1 MQLRQQQ
8 HIACMTAVA
17 AEGRVHFSGE
27 LQSAVMMQSAASLG
41 LSLLLCAWLLCAWLL
56 CAWLLCHVCIAACYR
71 WHSTAACYRWHSTA
85 ACYWCHG
92 TVRPSLSIRGCSQSE
107 VAASSGTTHV
117 PALGNATSF
126 NSRIPNDGAVPCV
139 YT

>member
-41 LSLLLCAWLLCAWLL
+41 LSLLLCAWLL